1 MNAPKKRI
9 MVDMSATLFHHGHVR
24 LLKAASELGSVVVA
38 LTRDEEVIAAKG
50 YSPELRFEHRKEILE
65 AIRYVDE
72 VVPSGWWIDDEFLD
86 RHRIDLLVHGADN
99 ANDVAAGRLVLMPR
113 TEGVSSTIMR
123 ARVLRSVAELL
134 DRA

>member
-1 MNAPKKRI
+1 MKGMSKRI

-38 LTRDEEVIAAKG
+38 LTRDEEVVAAKG
-50 YSPELRFEHRKEILE
+50 YHPELKFEHRKEVLE

-72 VVPSGWWIDDEFLD
+72 VVPSGWLIDDAFLD

-99 ANDVAAGRLVLMPR
+99 ANDVTEGRLFLMPR
-113 TEGVSSTIMR
+113 TEGISSTIMR
-123 ARVLRSVAELL
+123 ARVLESV
-134 DRA
+134 